1 MASALASKTPRD
13 PCYLLILD
21 MVPNNS
27 QALLAVLPSKTFQN
41 PLPKRQIASMTV
53 MDPLSVTLAN
63 ALHSGNPLADL
74 AEGVGTRLAV
84 DACLFIGRLRET
96 ESITLTL
103 WRAQLRPQ
111 VWEICSGL
119 PMAIPSAQLALTLI
133 RQADRA
139 DEPDWQERLQQLV
152 EAEDEGN
159 WLAQM
164 RSHLCIPLNTTAEI
178 EGFILLMGQ
187 NEGSCPKLTETLE
200 EEVACLMAL
209 ALHQHH
215 LHQQARRSIDQ
226 LRYLNQLKDDFL
238 STLNHELRTPL
249 TSMMLAIRMLRRPDL
264 TPDRKAM
271 YLDILEQQCSRET
284 ALVND
289 LLTLQTIDSGSTDM
303 TLSSINLNHF
313 LCSLVTAQE
322 EIFSSANL
330 GLCLEMPQR
339 RVTLETEPNHLTRIL
354 QELLTN
360 ARKYAEPGTVV
371 TLLVESD
378 SAETGN
384 SITLKLIN
392 QGTSIQPE
400 ELPHIF
406 DKFRRGQGVTQR
418 AIPGTGTGLALV
430 KGLVQQMQGQ
440 ISVTSQPISQESI
453 WQTCFTLC
461 LPRYAPQSLA
471 IG

>member
-1 MASALASKTPRD
+1 
-13 PCYLLILD
+13 
-21 MVPNNS
+21 
-27 QALLAVLPSKTFQN
+27 
-41 PLPKRQIASMTV
+41 MTA
-53 MDPLSVTLAN
+53 MDPLTLTLSN
-63 ALHSGNPLADL
+63 ALHNDSPLAGL
-74 AEGVGTRLAV
+74 AEGLGSGLGV
-84 DACLFIGRLRET
+84 DACLFMGRHRET
-96 ESITLTL
+96 EAITLTL
-103 WRAQLRPQ
+103 WRFQLRPQ
-111 VWEICSGL
+111 VWQICSSL
-119 PMAIPSAQLALTLI
+119 PMAIPAAQLALTLI

-139 DEPDWQERLQQLV
+139 QESEWQEQLQQLI
-152 EAEDEGN
+152 EAEAEGA
-159 WLAQM
+159 WLAEM
-164 RSHLCIPLNTTAEI
+164 RSHLCIPLKTTTEI

-187 NEGSCPKLTETLE
+187 EENFCPKLTEALE
-200 EEVACLMAL
+200 EELGCLVAL

-215 LHQQARRSIDQ
+215 LQRQARQSIEQ

-264 TPDRKAM
+264 TPERKAM

-289 LLTLQTIDSGSTDM
+289 LLTLQTFESGNADIIR
-303 TLSSINLNHF
+303 SSVNLNHF
-313 LCSLVTAQE
+313 LSSLVAAQKDT
-322 EIFSSANL
+322 FDNANL
-330 GLCLEMPQR
+330 TLSLKIPQR
-339 RVTLETEPNHLTRIL
+339 WITLETEPNHLTRIL

-360 ARKYAEPGTVV
+360 ARKYAEPGSVV
-371 TLLVESD
+371 TLWVENDTTGTSD
-378 SAETGN
+378 L
-384 SITLKLIN
+384 ITLKLLN

-430 KGLVQQMQGQ
+430 KGLVQQIQGQ
-440 ISVTSQPISQESI
+440 ISVTSQPTNQESI

-461 LPRYAPQSLA
+461 LPQYVPQSLA

>member
-1 MASALASKTPRD
+1 
-13 PCYLLILD
+13 

-27 QALLAVLPSKTFQN
+27 QALLAVLPSKLSRD
-41 PLPKRQIASMTV
+41 PLPRRQIAPMTA
-53 MDPLSVTLAN
+53 MDPLTRTLAS
-63 ALHSGNPLADL
+63 ALHHDSALADL
-74 AEGVGTRLAV
+74 MEGLGTRLAA
-84 DACLFIGRLRET
+84 DACLFIGRHRET
-96 ESITLTL
+96 EAITLTL
-103 WRAQLRPQ
+103 WRSQMRPQ
-111 VWEICSGL
+111 VWQISSGL
-119 PMAIPSAQLALTLI
+119 PMANPTAHLALTLI
-133 RQADRA
+133 RQADQVNEA
-139 DEPDWQERLQQLV
+139 DWQERLQQLV
-152 EAEDEGN
+152 EAEDESN

-164 RSHLCIPLNTTAEI
+164 RSRLSVPLKSNAEI
-178 EGFILLMGQ
+178 EGFILLMGRKKSFAP
-187 NEGSCPKLTETLE
+187 GLTEVFA
-200 EEVACLMAL
+200 EEVSCLVAI

-215 LHQQARRSIDQ
+215 LQQQARQSIEQ

-289 LLTLQTIDSGSTDM
+289 LLTLQSVESGGTNI
-303 TLSSINLNHF
+303 TLSSINLNH
-313 LCSLVTAQE
+313 LLRSLVADQKET
-322 EIFSSANL
+322 FDCANL
-330 GLCLEMPQR
+330 SLSLKMPQR
-339 RVTLETEPNHLTRIL
+339 WISLETESTHLTRVL

-371 TLLVESD
+371 TLLVESN
-378 SAETGN
+378 SAET
-384 SITLKLIN
+384 STPITIKILN
-392 QGTSIQPE
+392 QGIGIQPE

-430 KGLVQQMQGQ
+430 KGLVKQLQGQ
-440 ISVTSQPISQESI
+440 ISVTSQPTAQESI

-461 LPRYAPQSLA
+461 LPRYVPQSLA